1 MAENDVPHGLFL
13 WEREMEENWAPERD
27 AVAAAPDHHRVLFE
41 DDDLRVLLVELQPGD
56 EEPLHHHRWSSV
68 FVFDKTSRIRVS
80 DAEGSAIEVA
90 LPPAPA
96 VKLYAPQQMHKVA
109 NIDDVPLRGIRVEFK
124 RGQLVVENNR
134 LLMPDEARAGGEEG
148 KV

>member
-1 MAENDVPHGLFL
+1 M
-13 WEREMEENWAPERD
+13 
-27 AVAAAPDHHRVLFE
+27 
-41 DDDLRVLLVELQPGD
+41 
-56 EEPLHHHRWSSV
+56 